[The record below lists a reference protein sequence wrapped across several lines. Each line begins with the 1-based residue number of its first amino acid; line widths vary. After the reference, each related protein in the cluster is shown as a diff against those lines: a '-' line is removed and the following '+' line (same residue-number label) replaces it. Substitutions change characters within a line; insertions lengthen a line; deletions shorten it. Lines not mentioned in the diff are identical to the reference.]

1 MADGDLVA
9 AMNIARQQLR
19 DCYWWRRLADPN
31 NAWDDATALSHI
43 YFDELPP
50 PADGA
55 ADHSANELI
64 SLRPF
69 CIMWADISGGFRW
82 RSDSGDFCC
91 SLVSGVVVMQIEIN
105 VPSELRNDPTAL
117 AIDTNRKL
125 GRIIRTGDLNEP
137 GLLDLRG
144 MLPITEAKISGYI
157 RTDSKA
163 ANDIGDAITAEIE
176 LRWGVTE

>member
-1 MADGDLVA
+1 
-9 AMNIARQQLR
+9 
-19 DCYWWRRLADPN
+19 
-31 NAWDDATALSHI
+31 
-43 YFDELPP
+43 
-50 PADGA
+50 
-55 ADHSANELI
+55 
-64 SLRPF
+64 
-69 CIMWADISGGFRW
+69 MWADISGGFRW